1 MSTINQTFKEG
12 QIVWVRDSEYHDW
25 AISHFIMLN
34 PDLNYRYLC
43 SNTNDTDR
51 MEGWIY
57 ITTENPYEK
66 SED

>member
-1 MSTINQTFKEG
+1 MSTELEFKEG
-12 QIVWVRDSEYHDW
+12 QIVWVRDSEYHEW

-43 SNTNDTDR
+43 SNTNDHEK

-57 ITTENPYEK
+57 ITKNNPYEK
-66 SED
+66 REA